1 MKDAVV
7 ASPPP
12 FAVCIK
18 KRLSSASANNAYG
31 DCQRRRRSLWS
42 CRRVNTGYIMSVN
55 QHLLFLVCLR
65 LHSVVQS
72 SRNRLSTLP
81 FRINPRIFHSFRTSA
96 LVPPRHATISS
107 SGEHACVRACV
118 CLSIVS
124 VVSLRDQ
131 RALSNEPDRMTSH
144 SVRSRR
150 KSTNLPQRAR
160 ARGARALPS
169 LSLRPRRRL
178 LNYYSHLPLPLI
190 KLARPA
196 AAATAAASS
205 RVAYTLTGFFKSK
218 LITIS
223 REQRHSHARADLGGE
238 KQQERSKGLTG
249 KSIFHQSIVHPL
261 APSRRRVD
269 GRPTDGQQ
277 SKIDNR
283 HRFVA
288 FFVDDFS
295 AVAVAAVHNG

>member
-81 FRINPRIFHSFRTSA
+81 FRINPQIFHSFRTSA

-107 SGEHACVRACV
+107 SGEHACVRVSV
-118 CLSIVS
+118 CLLCLLYHCAIKE
-124 VVSLRDQ
+124 RC
-131 RALSNEPDRMTSH
+131 PTS
-144 SVRSRR
+144 RI
-150 KSTNLPQRAR
+150 
-160 ARGARALPS
+160 G
-169 LSLRPRRRL
+169 
-178 LNYYSHLPLPLI
+178 
-190 KLARPA
+190 
-196 AAATAAASS
+196 
-205 RVAYTLTGFFKSK
+205 
-218 LITIS
+218 
-223 REQRHSHARADLGGE
+223 
-238 KQQERSKGLTG
+238 
-249 KSIFHQSIVHPL
+249 
-261 APSRRRVD
+261 
-269 GRPTDGQQ
+269 
-277 SKIDNR
+277 
-283 HRFVA
+283 
-288 FFVDDFS
+288 
-295 AVAVAAVHNG
+295 

>member
-1 MKDAVV
+1 M
-7 ASPPP
+7 
-12 FAVCIK
+12 
-18 KRLSSASANNAYG
+18 R
-31 DCQRRRRSLWS
+31 
-42 CRRVNTGYIMSVN
+42 
-55 QHLLFLVCLR
+55 
-65 LHSVVQS
+65 
-72 SRNRLSTLP
+72 
-81 FRINPRIFHSFRTSA
+81 
-96 LVPPRHATISS
+96 
-107 SGEHACVRACV
+107 ACACV

-283 HRFVA
+283 DRFVA

-295 AVAVAAVHNG
+295 AVAVAVAVHNG

>member
-65 LHSVVQS
+65 LQSNVQS

-81 FRINPRIFHSFRTSA
+81 FRINPQIFHSFRTSA

-107 SGEHACVRACV
+107 SGEHACVRVCV

-144 SVRSRR
+144 SV
-150 KSTNLPQRAR
+150 
-160 ARGARALPS
+160 
-169 LSLRPRRRL
+169 
-178 LNYYSHLPLPLI
+178 
-190 KLARPA
+190 
-196 AAATAAASS
+196 ASA
-205 RVAYTLTGFFKSK
+205 V
-218 LITIS
+218 
-223 REQRHSHARADLGGE
+223 GE
-238 KQQERSKGLTG
+238 KAPISHSELE
-249 KSIFHQSIVHPL
+249 HAAL
-261 APSRRRVD
+261 ALSPPSPPDR
-269 GRPTDGQQ
+269 GGC
-277 SKIDNR
+277 
-283 HRFVA
+283 
-288 FFVDDFS
+288 
-295 AVAVAAVHNG
+295 